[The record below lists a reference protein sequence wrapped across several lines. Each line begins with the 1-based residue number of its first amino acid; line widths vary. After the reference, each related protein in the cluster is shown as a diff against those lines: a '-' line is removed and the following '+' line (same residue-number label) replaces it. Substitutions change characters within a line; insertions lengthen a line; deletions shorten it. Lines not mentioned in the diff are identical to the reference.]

1 MTNSEVDAL
10 LPSNAALATKI
21 KSYIN
26 VTAPTSKTK
35 LTSTPLTLTS
45 TESEL
50 FFTNYMNSLLTT
62 VKSKYA
68 T

>member
-1 MTNSEVDAL
+1 MPNAEVDAL

-45 TESEL
+45 T
-50 FFTNYMNSLLTT
+50 
-62 VKSKYA
+62 
-68 T
+68 